1 MQLFHWEFDSGTHKQ
16 QEHFWKNRCSGNTCW
31 LEEIHWERGVEMGAS
46 DVAQAALGDPASPSQ
61 VLGSQACSTTSMR
74 DRDLQQRA
82 SKYYLPAPQSLLLWG
97 SFCVFVTTWMWVM
110 MMTALNPKNWH
121 LGRVVLCWICI
132 TLSHP
137 VNLWGSMELGG
148 KVMVCTAQ
156 LLCHLVSRY
165 LVLGGEY
172 PKCGWHRTWL
182 PLQTQPCPAQH
193 LSKYRS

>member
-1 MQLFHWEFDSGTHKQ
+1 MLWKHLLTGRNSLGKRCWDGGIRCSSGCSWWPCFTFPSARITGLFHH
-16 QEHFWKNRCSGNTCW
+16 
-31 LEEIHWERGVEMGAS
+31 IHERQRSSAESFKVLPPSTSVPVAVGIILRLGYNLDVS
-46 DVAQAALGDPASPSQ
+46 DD
-61 VLGSQACSTTSMR
+61 
-74 DRDLQQRA
+74 DDI
-82 SKYYLPAPQSLLLWG
+82 
-97 SFCVFVTTWMWVM
+97 
-110 MMTALNPKNWH
+110 ALNPKNWH

-193 LSKYRS
+193 FSKYRS